1 MNSRC
6 GDAIDSAQFVIRYR
20 SLLEHR
26 RKFFEDV
33 NIYGNALLFLPA
45 FSFTKKTNLC
55 LRALYTLE
63 DFGSSGKTVFMNP
76 EYLKRLDTFWR
87 SNGLNPRNRLSS
99 GFMMVSLALELC
111 NNVDVYGFWPYSN
124 HPYTLEALDNHYYDD
139 VLPRKKVHAMPAE
152 FAVLLKLHPLLTVV
166 FVELNYI
173 KVDFRSISSIW
184 DEIQD
189 NCSVCREVHSPSHHA
204 PTDQLSE
211 TNQTQTLPDLKK
223 STIDTCNGCR
233 KLINKVLGNYSLKWT
248 KSEKNHQELRSL
260 LINNCNGFQ
269 MAFVTQTNSP
279 LGTKIIYDGEKRV
292 HTVDKDLYNSIPKD
306 IHFSNKVLDTC
317 AVVGNGGILV
327 NSSCGAAIDSAQFVI
342 RCNLP
347 PLDKGFWK
355 HAGKKTNIVTANPT
369 IINKKYGGLRRRR
382 RQFVEDVSVYSESL
396 LFLPAFSFAFCT
408 GLSMSV
414 LYTLEDFKSSVR
426 TVFFNPDYLKQLDT
440 FWRSQKLNPRVRL
453 STGFMMIGTRRVS
466 RRDRGR
472 DTPLVLE
479 GPGLGV
485 SDRDQVWTRT
495 LSGGFLLI

>member
-1 MNSRC
+1 MKRHFLRARHSRLPC
-6 GDAIDSAQFVIRYR
+6 FC
-20 SLLEHR
+20 
-26 RKFFEDV
+26 
-33 NIYGNALLFLPA
+33 LLFGA
-45 FSFTKKTNLC
+45 
-55 LRALYTLE
+55 
-63 DFGSSGKTVFMNP
+63 
-76 EYLKRLDTFWR
+76 
-87 SNGLNPRNRLSS
+87 
-99 GFMMVSLALELC
+99 
-111 NNVDVYGFWPYSN
+111 
-124 HPYTLEALDNHYYDD
+124 
-139 VLPRKKVHAMPAE
+139 
-152 FAVLLKLHPLLTVV
+152 LLTVV

-453 STGFMMIGTRRVS
+453 STGFMMVS
-466 RRDRGR
+466 LALEICNNVDVFGFWPFEYHPYNYQPCTNHYY
-472 DTPLVLE
+472 DDQKASSFHAMPAEFAYLIQLHNQGVLKLH
-479 GPGLGV
+479 LGACPPH
-485 SDRDQVWTRT
+485 
-495 LSGGFLLI
+495 